1 MKIRRKKERKKR
13 KESKKE
19 RKKGGLIKSKGKI
32 RQREERLWSR
42 ATSKKIIDIDEK
54 ERKL

>member
-19 RKKGGLIKSKGKI
+19 RKKGGSIKSKGKI

-54 ERKL
+54 EGKL